1 MAAAYSQSTKTR
13 LLWALSLLIAFSP
26 LIRSSEAC
34 GVSVYWGQNLAQ
46 EGSLR
51 ELCETGYYSYVNL
64 AYLSTFGC
72 GRKLALNFTDH
83 CDAASGGCKS
93 LSTEIQACQN
103 RGVKVLLSV
112 GGNDTSYNQLC
123 SAQDARNVAD
133 DLYNTFLSGS
143 NPDGPLGDVSLDG
156 IDLDIEYPG
165 SVNYWDYFVEALA
178 NYRTPEKNVYLSARA
193 SCSYPDRDIGKAIDT
208 GLLNH
213 VAVRF
218 YEDNPQCYC
227 SGGPERTLETWNRWS
242 SSLPEGTQLFFGRS
256 PNAAAS
262 QCALDV
268 FINEIL
274 PVIKTSPNY
283 GGVMLLNADSQISTI
298 HQAACDSHSCGISV
312 YWGQSLNEEGSLRD
326 LCETG
331 YYSYVN
337 LAFLATFGC
346 GRKLRLNLTDHCD
359 ADSGGCRSLSTEIQ
373 ACQNRG
379 VKVLLSLGGNDTSYN
394 QLCSAQDARNVAD
407 DLYNTFLKGSNPD
420 GPLGD
425 VSLDGIDLDIEYPG
439 SVNYWEYLVEA
450 LANYRTAEKNVYLSA
465 SASCSYPDK
474 DLGKAINTGLLNHVA
489 VRFYEDNPQC
499 YCSAGAERIL
509 QTWNGW
515 SSSLPEGNQLFFGL
529 LPNSN
534 AGSQCTPE
542 VFTTEILP
550 VISSSPNYGGIMLRA
565 LYKDISTLYPAAA
578 CSNEAFHR
586 RQSLISVL

>member
-83 CDAASGGCKS
+83 CDAASGGF
-93 LSTEIQACQN
+93 
-103 RGVKVLLSV
+103 
-112 GGNDTSYNQLC
+112 GGNDTRYNQLC

-133 DLYNTFLSGS
+133 DLYDAFLSGS

-227 SGGPERTLETWNRWS
+227 SGGPERTLEH
-242 SSLPEGTQLFFGRS
+242 GT
-256 PNAAAS
+256 
-262 QCALDV
+262 
-268 FINEIL
+268 
-274 PVIKTSPNY
+274 
-283 GGVMLLNADSQISTI
+283 GGV
-298 HQAACDSHSCGISV
+298 HHSG
-312 YWGQSLNEEGSLRD
+312 
-326 LCETG
+326 
-331 YYSYVN
+331 SYVN

-379 VKVLLSLGGNDTSYN
+379 VKVLLSLGGNDTRYN
-394 QLCSAQDARNVAD
+394 QLSAQDARNVAD

-450 LANYRTAEKNVYLSA
+450 LANYRTPEKNVYLSA